1 MTTSQEWAEK
11 FFGYVAQERNS
22 NDPKKKPIQE
32 PPGNENQDVPTYNPD
47 EFVHEDD
54 GHIEDD
60 DEE

>member
-11 FFGYVAQERNS
+11 FFNYVAQDHQ
-22 NDPKKKPIQE
+22 DPKKKPVVTE
-32 PPGNENQDVPTYNPD
+32 PPGQEPQPTYNPD